1 MSCGAIL
8 IFTVESTNPYLS
20 KPVIYPSDNF
30 ILLNF
35 FDTLLTATQYLVIAL
50 SYLGLGLGS
59 VPGLRMNRATIAI
72 TGSAGVIALG
82 VLTLNEAWT
91 AIDPTT
97 IVFLLSTMVV
107 NAYLSY
113 AGFFQLALSYLT
125 RITTS
130 PFGLLVTLTLGSG
143 ALSAVFLNDTIAL
156 VFTPLTISLVQALK
170 LNPVPYLLALAAA
183 TNIGSVATLNGNPQN
198 ILVGA
203 FSGIEYL
210 FFAQIMIPIACAG
223 LIVQLGLLWL
233 MYPEVRSMTAQPYCP
248 TLRWRVHRPLLRKTL
263 IVSGAM
269 LSAFVA
275 GFPLAE
281 SAYLAAAVL
290 LITRRIKPQRV
301 LQDVDWGILVMFSGL
316 FILTRS
322 LQSLALLGNVAP
334 WIEHPAGLMSI
345 TTVLSNLISNVPAVL
360 LLQSLIEREDLRSWL
375 LLAVSSTL
383 AGNLTL
389 FGAVANL
396 ITAEAAA
403 GQGYPLSFWTHLKFG
418 FPLTI
423 ISLLIAYSWILWQT

>member
-1 MSCGAIL
+1 
-8 IFTVESTNPYLS
+8 
-20 KPVIYPSDNF
+20 
-30 ILLNF
+30 
-35 FDTLLTATQYLVIAL
+35 
-50 SYLGLGLGS
+50 
-59 VPGLRMNRATIAI
+59 
-72 TGSAGVIALG
+72 
-82 VLTLNEAWT
+82 
-91 AIDPTT
+91 
-97 IVFLLSTMVV
+97 
-107 NAYLSY
+107 
-113 AGFFQLALSYLT
+113 
-125 RITTS
+125 
-130 PFGLLVTLTLGSG
+130 
-143 ALSAVFLNDTIAL
+143 
-156 VFTPLTISLVQALK
+156 
-170 LNPVPYLLALAAA
+170 
-183 TNIGSVATLNGNPQN
+183 
-198 ILVGA
+198 LVGA
-203 FSGIEYL
+203 FSGVEYL
-210 FFAQIMIPIACAG
+210 LFAQTMIPIACAG

-233 MYPEVRSMTAQPYCP
+233 MYPEVRSMAAQPYCP
-248 TLRWRVHRPLLRKTL
+248 TFRWRVHRPLLRKTL

-269 LSAFVA
+269 LSAFVL

-281 SAYLAAAVL
+281 SAYTAAAVL

-301 LQDVDWGILVMFSGL
+301 LQDVDWGLLVMFSGL

-334 WIEHPAGLMSI
+334 WIGHPAGLMSI

-423 ISLLIAYSWILWQT
+423 ISLFIAYSWILWRT